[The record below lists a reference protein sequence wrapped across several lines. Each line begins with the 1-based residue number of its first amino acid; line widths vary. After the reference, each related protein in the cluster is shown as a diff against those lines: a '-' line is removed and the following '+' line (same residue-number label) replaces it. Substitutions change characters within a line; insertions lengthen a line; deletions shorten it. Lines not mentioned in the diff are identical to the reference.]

1 MTSSFWVVDIVRE
14 CYRIPEVREI
24 LKMEKEFSYVTYM
37 HSIST
42 AIFST
47 MIADSYTQDWD
58 KVKKVTIGALVH
70 DVGKAA
76 IAKEVLEKKGTLTQE
91 EFKSIKKH
99 CVYGIRMID
108 GMFDEE
114 IEDIVLMHHEKLD
127 GSGYPNGITDIP
139 LYVQIVTVADM
150 YDALVSN
157 RCYKKAYSH
166 EKAIEILRKEANN
179 HKINPDYV
187 ERINKMR
194 NSNDK

>member
-14 CYRIPEVREI
+14 CYLIPEVREI

-114 IEDIVLMHHEKLD
+114 IEDIVLMHH
-127 GSGYPNGITDIP
+127 
-139 LYVQIVTVADM
+139 
-150 YDALVSN
+150 
-157 RCYKKAYSH
+157 
-166 EKAIEILRKEANN
+166 
-179 HKINPDYV
+179 
-187 ERINKMR
+187 
-194 NSNDK
+194 